1 MTESTLSQL
10 PGALSLACGTYSGRG
25 SNHSGEAFAGTLV
38 LEPVLAGQG
47 FQLRYLATG
56 RDGSLFHAEHSLLAP
71 DAEGHWCL
79 WNFNTNSPGLLCHRL
94 VTWQPQSGLAQFVY
108 GDLSDTTQF
117 REQISLGLES
127 GGSLSYAYA
136 WGLPGGDFA
145 ARSGLTLTRG

>member
-56 RDGSLFHAEHSLLAP
+56 RDGSLLHAEHSLLAP
-71 DAEGHWCL
+71 DANGLWCL

-94 VTWQPQSGLAQFVY
+94 VNWQPERGLAEFVL
-108 GDLSDTTQF
+108 GDLNDPTQF
-117 REQISLGLES
+117 REQITLRLEN
-127 GGSLSYAYA
+127 GGSLSYTYA
-136 WGLPGGDFA
+136 WGQPGGDFA
-145 ARSGLTLTRG
+145 ERSGLTLTRG